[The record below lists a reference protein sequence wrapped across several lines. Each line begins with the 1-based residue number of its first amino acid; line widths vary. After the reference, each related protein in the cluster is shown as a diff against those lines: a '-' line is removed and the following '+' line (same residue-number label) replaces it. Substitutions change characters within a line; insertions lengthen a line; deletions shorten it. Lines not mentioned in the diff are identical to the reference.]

1 MTLDKNHLN
10 NHMGELRYRFSKS
23 MTRGAD
29 MWKVL
34 VKSSALAICSTVFA
48 IPYFHHLIF
57 LAPITTPLPLSLGL
71 RGFLFMELFL
81 LFILCL
87 LSAVVGFSFSE
98 RRELPGFGDK
108 TRFIRSIPL
117 LLLLGAVMTALSY
130 FLFDRFFFMLSLASY
145 PKNLLYLVSFPLKAA
160 FTEEVVL
167 RFCLVTIMV
176 GIFRSKMAGVV
187 LASAVAAI
195 FTLKYFQ
202 FVGISLH
209 LNYIIVTQ
217 LLLSFSAN
225 LILGYLFVSR
235 GLLYS
240 MALNFLFGMKY
251 AVISW
256 AM

>member
-34 VKSSALAICSTVFA
+34 VKSSALAIFSTVFA

-130 FLFDRFFFMLSLASY
+130 FLSTVFSLCYPRPPTQKISY
-145 PKNLLYLVSFPLKAA
+145 ILCHFP
-160 FTEEVVL
+160 
-167 RFCLVTIMV
+167 
-176 GIFRSKMAGVV
+176 
-187 LASAVAAI
+187 
-195 FTLKYFQ
+195 
-202 FVGISLH
+202 
-209 LNYIIVTQ
+209 
-217 LLLSFSAN
+217 
-225 LILGYLFVSR
+225 
-235 GLLYS
+235 
-240 MALNFLFGMKY
+240 
-251 AVISW
+251 
-256 AM
+256 